1 MNTIRPE
8 QLLEQI
14 RAMSPGLQPEA
25 PSPSNAP
32 ERAQFGELLKDTLSA
47 VSQAQ
52 DEAGTLA
59 TKFETGDSDTSLVDV
74 MIARQKA
81 GLAFQAVTEVR
92 NKLVNAYQEIMNM
105 PV

>member
-14 RAMSPGLQPEA
+14 RAMSPGLQPESVQT
-25 PSPSNAP
+25 PQTDRP
-32 ERAQFGELLKDTLSA
+32 EFGDVLQNTLKAVNEAQKESGDLAARF
-47 VSQAQ
+47 
-52 DEAGTLA
+52 EAGDP
-59 TKFETGDSDTSLVDV
+59 GTSLVDV
-74 MIARQKA
+74 MLARQKS

-92 NKLVNAYQEIMNM
+92 NKLVSAYQDIMNM